1 MGEERGKSSR
11 VEGGAA
17 LAAKKW
23 NREYP
28 QVNPWKQV
36 GRDY

>member
-17 LAAKKW
+17 LAAMKW